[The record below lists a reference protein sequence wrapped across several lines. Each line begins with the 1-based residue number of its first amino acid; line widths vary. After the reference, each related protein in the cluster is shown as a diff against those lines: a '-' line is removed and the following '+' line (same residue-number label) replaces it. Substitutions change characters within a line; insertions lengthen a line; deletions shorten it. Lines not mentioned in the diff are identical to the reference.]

1 MTETLSCKNQVVE
14 GGRYWIEWF
23 AGFESKRVSLPAS
36 ADEFLPDLLRR
47 ARALKAET
55 MYLNSFMVCR

>member
-1 MTETLSCKNQVVE
+1 ME
-14 GGRYWIEWF
+14 GSDQKAVAERDWMNWF
-23 AGFESKRVSLPAS
+23 VGFECRKIPVRAS

-55 MYLNSFMVCR
+55 LYLNSLIGA